1 MIDPETRE
9 YLSEDFGFCR
19 LWREL
24 GGKIRLDAEGSLVHT
39 GVHDFIGVPGLRF
52 GTSDP
57 VVTKVAGG

>member
-24 GGKIRLDAEGSLVHT
+24 GGKIRLDAEGSLVHPACT
-39 GVHDFIGVPGLRF
+39 ISSAL
-52 GTSDP
+52 P
-57 VVTKVAGG
+57 VCASAPATRL